1 MILPLKYF
9 AFFLLFICF
18 SACSDSSENQ
28 TLKDF
33 QKNHFSFTKFQ
44 AVSYKGIQ
52 FKIPRAFQLFQSNDL
67 FLEAGRAWKVEEL
80 GLFFTVEKLNR
91 TDFEAEISKNEDE
104 EIRAVDIAHSFYFNK
119 RSNSVVNR
127 DFSNY
132 LRGEN
137 IRFETAMNHLIGRKP
152 YENNDLHYDLLTL
165 EKGNKYFVFQLI
177 SNEELSKY
185 VLDDFNKIIKS
196 VR

>member
-28 TLKDF
+28 ILKNF
-33 QKNHFSFTKFQ
+33 QKNHFSFKHFQ

-52 FKIPRAFQLFQSNDL
+52 FKIPREFKSIESKDL
-67 FLEAGRAWKVEEL
+67 FLDKGRAWKVEEL
-80 GLFFTVEKLNR
+80 GLFFTVEKLDR
-91 TDFEAEISKNEDE
+91 IDFEAEISKNEDD

-132 LRGEN
+132 LRGPN
-137 IRFETAMNHLIGRKP
+137 SRYETVMNHLVGRKP
-152 YENNDLHYDLLTL
+152 YENKDLHYDLLSL
-165 EKGNKYFVFQLI
+165 EKGNDYYVFQLI
-177 SNEELSKY
+177 SNEDLSKY
-185 VLDDFNKIIKS
+185 VLDDFNRILKS